1 MRTTIDIADPVLRE
15 LKRRQ
20 AQEGKSLGELVSE
33 LLAQALKSDRV
44 AEPVSEELGRNGI
57 ACWAGD
63 FYAVRPLQAMG
74 IDLEKGVLRMSAVH
88 YTSAEEVSRL
98 IAVLDRVL

>member
-44 AEPVSEELGRNGI
+44 AEPV
-57 ACWAGD
+57 
-63 FYAVRPLQAMG
+63 
-74 IDLEKGVLRMSAVH
+74 MSSFEW
-88 YTSAEEVSRL
+88 TS
-98 IAVLDRVL
+98 

>member
-20 AQEGKSLGELVSE
+20 VQEGKSLGELVSE

-44 AEPVSEELGRNGI
+44 AEPVVSSFEWTSKSMNALVDLE
-57 ACWAGD
+57 D
-63 FYAVRPLQAMG
+63 KEAVRRA
-74 IDLEKGVLRMSAVH
+74 
-88 YTSAEEVSRL
+88 
-98 IAVLDRVL
+98 LDEP

>member
-20 AQEGKSLGELVSE
+20 VQEGKSLGELVSE

-44 AEPVSEELGRNGI
+44 AEPVASSFEWTSKSMNVLVDLE
-57 ACWAGD
+57 D
-63 FYAVRPLQAMG
+63 KEAVRRA
-74 IDLEKGVLRMSAVH
+74 
-88 YTSAEEVSRL
+88 
-98 IAVLDRVL
+98 LDEP

>member
-44 AEPVSEELGRNGI
+44 AEPVVSSFTWTSKSMTAL
-57 ACWAGD
+57 
-63 FYAVRPLQAMG
+63 V
-74 IDLEKGVLRMSAVH
+74 DLDDKEAIRRA
-88 YTSAEEVSRL
+88 
-98 IAVLDRVL
+98 LDEP

>member
-20 AQEGKSLGELVSE
+20 VQEGKSLGELISE

-44 AEPVSEELGRNGI
+44 AEPVASSFEWTSKSMNALVDLE
-57 ACWAGD
+57 D
-63 FYAVRPLQAMG
+63 KEAVRRA
-74 IDLEKGVLRMSAVH
+74 
-88 YTSAEEVSRL
+88 
-98 IAVLDRVL
+98 LDEP